1 MFVWSFLLIYRFL
14 PTHTFQPR
22 LVVVC
27 LHLRRFLWWVC
38 FHSVR
43 IVSTH
48 SFLPSCLHPLPPPL
62 THSLPFIVV
71 ILCRN
76 RTGKASATTKT
87 VRAAGKK
94 HAPAQRQPTRFDK
107 DSTYGKLVPSLQWL
121 KEFGLATQVRVT
133 LYVTSISYLPTL
145 LDGGGLFRPPPLPH
159 SHDGRGGVLGASHH
173 VPSLVSRL
181 RSSIQFMLTI
191 QIRGCIIHHR
201 LSLSKGLD
209 AIRSDEGLCSPA

>member
-1 MFVWSFLLIYRFL
+1 MFGSFLLIYRFL

-27 LHLRRFLWWVC
+27 LHLRHFLWCVC

-94 HAPAQRQPTRFDK
+94 HVPAQRQPTRFDK

-121 KEFGLATQVRVT
+121 KEFGLATQVRVCYEYLVST
-133 LYVTSISYLPTL
+133 DTAGWWGLVPPSSSI
-145 LDGGGLFRPPPLPH
+145 PLPRWERRCV
-159 SHDGRGGVLGASHH
+159 GR
-173 VPSLVSRL
+173 VPPRALSRL
-181 RSSIQFMLTI
+181 KAALFHSIYADNTNSRMHH
-191 QIRGCIIHHR
+191 HHR
-201 LSLSKGLD
+201 LSLSKGFD

>member
-145 LDGGGLFRPPPLPH
+145 LDGGACSALLLYPTPTMGEAVCWARPTTCPL
-159 SHDGRGGVLGASHH
+159 
-173 VPSLVSRL
+173 
-181 RSSIQFMLTI
+181 SSQ
-191 QIRGCIIHHR
+191 GCA
-201 LSLSKGLD
+201 LPFN
-209 AIRSDEGLCSPA
+209 LC